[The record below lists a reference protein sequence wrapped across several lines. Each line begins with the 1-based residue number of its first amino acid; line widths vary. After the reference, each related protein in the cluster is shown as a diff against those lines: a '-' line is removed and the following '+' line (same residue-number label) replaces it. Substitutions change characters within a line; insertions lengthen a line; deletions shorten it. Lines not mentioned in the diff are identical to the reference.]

1 MLTLFHTTVS
11 NETLFRGLLAEMGPE
26 IPSRHVVAA
35 DLLDRA
41 TAQGRVTADIAADV
55 KDRMRMALDDGARM
69 LLCTCSTLGTCAD
82 QMNDPRVLRIDRAMA
97 RRAVAKG
104 GRVLVAACVAS
115 TLDPT
120 VTLLRESAPPGQREV
135 PAPEIPRMET
145 PEIETLLMA
154 DLWPRFQAGEQTL
167 YWQGIAERLRK
178 RAPAFDCIV
187 LAQASMAGAA
197 DLLSDLPIPVLAS
210 PRIGMEAAIT
220 AYRNLR

>member
-1 MLTLFHTTVS
+1 MLTLFHTTAS

-26 IPSRHVVAA
+26 IPARHVLAA

-41 TAQGRVTADIAADV
+41 TAEGRVTPEIAADV
-55 KDRMRMALDDGARM
+55 KERMRAALEGGSRM

-82 QMNDPRVLRIDRAMA
+82 EMNDPRVLRVDRAMA
-97 RRAVAKG
+97 QRAVAKG

-115 TLDPT
+115 TLEPT
-120 VTLLRESAPPGQREV
+120 VKLLRESAP
-135 PAPEIPRMET
+135 ET
-145 PEIETLLMA
+145 PRIETLLMA
-154 DLWPRFQAGEQTL
+154 DLWPHFQLGEHMV

-178 RAPAFDCIV
+178 QSSAYDCIV

-197 DLLSDLPIPVLAS
+197 DLLHDMPIPVLSS
-210 PRIGMEAAIT
+210 PRIGLEAAIA

>member
-1 MLTLFHTTVS
+1 MLTLFHTTAS

-26 IPSRHVVAA
+26 IPSRHVLAA

-41 TAQGRVTADIAADV
+41 TAQGRVTPEIAADV
-55 KDRMRMALDDGARM
+55 KERMRAALGDGSRM

-82 QMNDPRVLRIDRAMA
+82 EMNDPRVLRVDRAMA
-97 RRAVAKG
+97 QRAVAKG

-120 VTLLRESAPPGQREV
+120 VKLLRESAPKTTQ
-135 PAPEIPRMET
+135 
-145 PEIETLLMA
+145 IETLLMA
-154 DLWPRFQAGEQTL
+154 DLWSHFQLGEHMV
-167 YWQGIAERLRK
+167 YWQRIAERLRE
-178 RAPAFDCIV
+178 RAAEVDCIV

-197 DLLSDLPIPVLAS
+197 DLLNDLPVPVLSS